1 MKKNRITA
9 LSAAVVLL
17 SVMITSCRSTPNYE
31 NPETTVAEQTIAAE
45 TETSAAE
52 AIPAYAAS
60 PIRDIPS
67 IQLVKEMHLGWN
79 LGNTLDSLITNPKG
93 DETPE
98 KWETA
103 WGQPVTTKAMMD
115 QVKSQ
120 GFNVVRVPVTWEGK
134 FGEGP
139 DYKIDDAWLA
149 RVREIA
155 DYALEDEMFVIIN
168 MHHED
173 WNMPTPENEAAADE
187 KVRALWGQIAD
198 YFADYNEHLIFE
210 GMNEPRL
217 KGTPM
222 EWTGG
227 NKEAREIINHWNASF
242 IETVRSKGGNNE
254 KRHLMIPGYA
264 ASSSD
269 NVLSEIEAPDDDKV
283 IISVHAYLPYQFSL
297 AEPDQAKD
305 TWSADNPADTR
316 DIDHLMEV
324 LNELFISKGRAVI
337 IGEFGMRNRHNTEDR
352 AACAGYYVKKATEIG
367 VPCIWWDNNAFVN
380 GEAFG
385 IFDRRTYEWRYPS
398 INKALNDARDG
409 E

>member
-1 MKKNRITA
+1 MKKNRSMA
-9 LSAAVVLL
+9 LAAAVMMLMTF
-17 SVMITSCRSTPNYE
+17 SSCKKTEPTAPAQPQTQTE
-31 NPETTVAEQTIAAE
+31 AVQTTEAVTEEKAVPAFAA
-45 TETSAAE
+45 TE
-52 AIPAYAAS
+52 
-60 PIRDIPS
+60 IRDIS
-67 IQLVKEMHLGWN
+67 SMELIKEMHLGWN
-79 LGNTLDSLITNPKG
+79 LGNTLDALVNNPKG
-93 DETPE
+93 SETPDV
-98 KWETA
+98 WETA
-103 WGQPVTTKAMMD
+103 WGQPVTTKPMID

-120 GFNVVRVPVTWEGK
+120 GFNVLRIPVTWDGK
-134 FGEGP
+134 FGDAP
-139 DYKIDDAWLA
+139 DYKIDEAWMS
-149 RVREIA
+149 RVQEIV

-173 WNMPTPENEAAADE
+173 WNMPTPENEALADE
-187 KVRALWGQIAD
+187 KLRAMWGQIAD
-198 YFADYNEHLIFE
+198 NFAGYNEHLIFE
-210 GMNEPRL
+210 CMNEPRL

-242 IETVRSKGGNNE
+242 IETVRSKGGNNA

-269 NVLSEIEAPDDDKV
+269 NVLSEIALPDDDKV
-283 IISVHAYLPYQFSL
+283 IVSVHAYLPYLFAL

-305 TWSADNPADTR
+305 TWSEDNPADTH

-337 IGEFGMRNRHNTEDR
+337 IGEFGMRNRHNLEART
-352 AACAGYYVKKATEIG
+352 ACAGYYVRKATEYGI
-367 VPCIWWDNNAFVN
+367 PCVWWDNNAFVS

-385 IFDRRTYEWRYPS
+385 LFDRRTFEWRYPS

-409 E
+409 K